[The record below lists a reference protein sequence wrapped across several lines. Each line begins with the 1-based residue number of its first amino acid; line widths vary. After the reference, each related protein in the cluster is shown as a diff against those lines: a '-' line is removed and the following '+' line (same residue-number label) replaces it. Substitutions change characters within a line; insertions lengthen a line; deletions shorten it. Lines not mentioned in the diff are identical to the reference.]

1 MQGQPSNFCIMDS
14 TPPPTGK
21 LVFTAGPP
29 MTPPPSNAGT
39 VITSGCNVTPPPTG
53 NPVFTAGP
61 PMTPP
66 PTFRLIYRGTQLSN
80 YGKVK
85 MGVKVPPIPNM
96 YWSPI
101 PDDGPSL
108 SPTSWMEVTPGMFL
122 RVAPADES

>member
-1 MQGQPSNFCIMDS
+1 
-14 TPPPTGK
+14 
-21 LVFTAGPP
+21 

-39 VITSGCNVTPPPTG
+39 VITSGCNVTPPPTGNPVFTAGPPMTPPPTG